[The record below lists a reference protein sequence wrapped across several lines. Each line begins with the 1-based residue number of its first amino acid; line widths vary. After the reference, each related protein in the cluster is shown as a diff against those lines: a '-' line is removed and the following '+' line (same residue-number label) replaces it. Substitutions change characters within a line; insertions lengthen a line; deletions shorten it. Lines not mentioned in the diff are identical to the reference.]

1 MKTIIGCLSIFLSLS
16 AFASTKPASAVFS
29 FEGTAYDITTNDV
42 LYTEHHK
49 ITLNDRNNYETTAV
63 TYMDSSGQVFA
74 QKSLDF
80 TYNRMSPLVDFED
93 TRVGTS
99 VKVIKHD
106 NGLNVRYKSASDS
119 ASAIIK
125 AVPMMVVDAGFD
137 QMLLQ
142 YWDVLIDKQTLEFEF
157 LAPTRAQLISFSL
170 ASVFQDDAIIE
181 LSLAPSNFFLRL
193 LVDPIKLTYDKVTKR
208 ILIYEGLTNIEK
220 TKQGE
225 ATGEYYIARIEYRY

>member
-1 MKTIIGCLSIFLSLS
+1 
-16 AFASTKPASAVFS
+16 
-29 FEGTAYDITTNDV
+29 
-42 LYTEHHK
+42 
-49 ITLNDRNNYETTAV
+49 
-63 TYMDSSGQVFA
+63 
-74 QKSLDF
+74 
-80 TYNRMSPLVDFED
+80 
-93 TRVGTS
+93 
-99 VKVIKHD
+99 
-106 NGLNVRYKSASDS
+106 
-119 ASAIIK
+119 
-125 AVPMMVVDAGFD
+125 
-137 QMLLQ
+137 MLLQ